1 MLKPDSTRYP
11 SLVETRSIGPE
22 WLEPDSTDFRLEP
35 GETKAFPSPAD
46 LPTDLALDLRLR
58 EILQQARLSTAAT
71 GAVIALARG
80 GKMVCRVSMGDK
92 APSAGVCLNTRS
104 GLSGACVQTRE
115 MQLCDDTLADP
126 RVNVIACC
134 DLGIR
139 SIVVLPVLDGGELW
153 GVLEVFSSVPRA
165 FSDFDL
171 QALQSLGRKISNTV
185 HEAIK
190 GGNTA
195 PVLEAF
201 SKLPTDSVEP
211 ETPAPEAMTGQDQ
224 PDAGTDRRDYRTGA
238 LTAAV
243 LALAVLLGWMV
254 GRVGWSMA
262 VNRAPFQIPLAS
274 NEPPAAARVSPQL
287 PTPSPRQEEAAAPAT
302 PVASRP
308 DLPRPAKPA
317 VKPKVEKPTPPEL
330 NGGLVVY
337 EHGKV
342 VFRTGPSEQES
353 PSKVEP
359 GVVPPDAIQQ
369 AAARE
374 DDGTATP
381 APISPP
387 SANSYLLQR
396 VEPEYPEAARQQHI
410 QGPVVLNVLVGAS
423 GAVRELTVISGD
435 PLLAKAATDAVRQW
449 RFNPHQLKGKAV
461 EFETRI
467 TVKFALPE

>member
-1 MLKPDSTRYP
+1 
-11 SLVETRSIGPE
+11 
-22 WLEPDSTDFRLEP
+22 
-35 GETKAFPSPAD
+35 
-46 LPTDLALDLRLR
+46 
-58 EILQQARLSTAAT
+58 
-71 GAVIALARG
+71 
-80 GKMVCRVSMGDK
+80 
-92 APSAGVCLNTRS
+92 
-104 GLSGACVQTRE
+104 

-126 RVNVIACC
+126 RVNVIACR

-139 SIVVLPVLDGGELW
+139 SIAVLPVLDGGELW

-165 FSDFDL
+165 FSDSDL
-171 QALQSLGRKISNTV
+171 QALQSLSRKISNTV
-185 HEAIK
+185 NEAIE
-190 GGNTA
+190 GGNAA
-195 PVLEAF
+195 PALEAF
-201 SKLPTDSVEP
+201 SPPPANSPEP
-211 ETPAPEAMTGQDQ
+211 ETPAPDVSTVPNQ
-224 PDAGTDRRDYRTGA
+224 PDAVTVRRDYRTGA

-262 VNRAPFQIPLAS
+262 VNRAPIQIPLSAD
-274 NEPPAAARVSPQL
+274 EPPASAPALPPVQASP
-287 PTPSPRQEEAAAPAT
+287 PRQEDSAAPAPT
-302 PVASRP
+302 VASRP
-308 DLPRPAKPA
+308 ELPRPAKPA
-317 VKPKVEKPTPPEL
+317 VKPKVDKPTPPEL

-342 VFRTGPSEQES
+342 VFRMGPSEKES
-353 PSKVEP
+353 PAKAEP

-369 AAARE
+369 AAARQ
-374 DDGTATP
+374 DDGSATP

-410 QGPVVLNVLVGAS
+410 QGPVVLNVLVGRS

-449 RFNPHQLKGKAV
+449 RFNPHLLKGKAV

-467 TVKFALPE
+467 TVNFALPE